1 MVELTPTTLGPK
13 ELVKAWLK
21 VFNRADPD
29 GLAEF
34 YAENASNHQVPE
46 QPAEGREAIRELYA
60 RMFNQAE
67 MIHMVENLF
76 EDGDWAILEWRDP
89 MGLRGSGFFQVLDG
103 QITLQRSYLD
113 RLSFLRQNG
122 LPVPRELA

>member
-1 MVELTPTTLGPK
+1 MAELSPK

-29 GLAEF
+29 GLAQF

-46 QPAEGREAIRELYA
+46 QPAEGREAIRELYV
-60 RMFNQAE
+60 RMFAQAE

-89 MGLRGSGFFQVLDG
+89 TGLRGSGFFQVLDG
-103 QITLQRSYLD
+103 QIVLQRSYAD